1 MTTVSVD
8 QSAFAVLPGFS
19 ESPPNPPVT
28 SLQAASLSPDLSPL
42 QIPSFNGSSAIFSVG
57 NSMFTAVNIGALNG
71 AAIATG
77 LVSGSDPSDYFRF
90 TTSAFSSFNLR
101 LTGTGTGDA
110 DIFLIQDINNN
121 GFIDFG
127 LGEIVASSS
136 TNGNSEFF
144 SVNGLL
150 PGTYY
155 ALVSHFS
162 GGTTNYTLSLSTDT
176 AGSDFLSARNLGTL
190 TTPGTVSDF
199 VGDADPSDLYR
210 FNLSNT
216 SDINLTLNGLSS
228 DADLYLIQDLNQN
241 GILDSA
247 DVLERSINFSNAS
260 ESISVQGL
268 TAGSYFI
275 EVAQYS
281 GDTNYTLN
289 YSAAPSDA
297 GNTLSTA
304 SNLGTLTGRRV
315 VNGSVSST
323 DLIDIYRFNTDAVS
337 DVKLTLSGL
346 SADADLYLIQD
357 KNNNGLID
365 AGETLEYSVL
375 SGASSESINLSGLA
389 VGNYFVAVDRYSGNT
404 NYTLTLEADSAGKS
418 LITARNIGTLTGT
431 RTINDFISEQD
442 GTDYYR
448 FNVTTAGS
456 LTLRLDGM
464 TADGDLYLIRDINN
478 NGLVETNEIIAVSA
492 TDGTSS
498 ETIFNDLTAGTYYV
512 RVNQY
517 SGNTNYKLNLSMV
530 AMRPEPGNTLT
541 AATNLGTLSGQRSW
555 SDSLS
560 LNDVDDL
567 YRFSLNTTSDLQLT
581 LTGLTSNADLFL
593 IRDANNNGV
602 VDSGDVLQSST
613 LIGAGSEF
621 ISLAGLTAG
630 NYFVGVRGYGN
641 TTNYTLNLT
650 ADAAGETLA
659 TARNIG
665 ALTGSRSFTD
675 FLSLQD
681 DSDFYRFSLNTTSNV
696 SINLPGLTA
705 DFDLYLVRDTNGNGL
720 VDAGE
725 TLAISATDGSNSP
738 ESININNLASGIY
751 YVQVRQF
758 SGEANYTLNLT
769 TTPVS

>member
-19 ESPPNPPVT
+19 ESPLNPPVS

-42 QIPSFNGSSAIFSVG
+42 QIPSFSGSSAFFSVG

-144 SVNGLL
+144 SVSGLL

-155 ALVSHFS
+155 ALVSHFN

-210 FNLSNT
+210 FSLSNT

-289 YSAAPSDA
+289 YSAAPTDA

-323 DLIDIYRFNTDAVS
+323 DLLDIYRFNTDAVS

-375 SGASSESINLSGLA
+375 SGVSSESINLSGLA
-389 VGNYFVAVDRYSGNT
+389 IGNYFVAVDRYSGNT

-418 LITARNIGTLTGT
+418 LTTARNIGTLTGT

-448 FNVTTAGS
+448 FNVTTPGS

-541 AATNLGTLSGQRSW
+541 AATNLGTLSGQRNL
-555 SDSLS
+555 SDNLS

-613 LIGAGSEF
+613 LVGSLSEF
-621 ISLAGLTAG
+621 ISLAGLAAG

-641 TTNYTLNLT
+641 TTNYTLSLT

-665 ALTGSRSFTD
+665 TLTGSRSFTD

-681 DSDFYRFSLNTTSNV
+681 NSDFYRFSLNTTSNV

-705 DFDLYLVRDTNGNGL
+705 DFDLYLVRDTNANGII
-720 VDAGE
+720 DAGE

-769 TTPVS
+769 TTPVI